1 MTPLDQQIASLTGKV
16 QQLLRQQLQLK
27 KENERLQ
34 EELEACRN
42 SEKTQVDMITQLEQ
56 RVAILKF
63 ASGDLPEADKKEFDK
78 VINSYI
84 RDIDKVIAFL
94 SQ

>member
-1 MTPLDQQIASLTGKV
+1 MTPLDQQIAAITDKV
-16 QQLLRQQLQLK
+16 QQLLRQQAKLK

-63 ASGDLPEADKKEFDK
+63 AAGDLPEADKKEFDK

>member
-1 MTPLDQQIASLTGKV
+1 MK
-16 QQLLRQQLQLK
+16 LK
-27 KENERLQ
+27 RENERLQ

-56 RVAILKF
+56 RVAVLKF
-63 ASGDLPEADKKEFDK
+63 AAGDLPEADKKEFDK

>member
-1 MTPLDQQIASLTGKV
+1 M
-16 QQLLRQQLQLK
+16 RQQLQLK

-34 EELEACRN
+34 EELETCRN